1 MKRKRNFQT
10 SFYLSLRHMGML
22 CKAPKPEPRKLKLAM
37 TIHSDGSVTKYDG
50 PIDAVPVNTHSLES
64 EVGAFLADKKISKPG
79 CKFDVSSQ
87 TCVCGHSLNDFLTK
101 TCNNKK

>member
-10 SFYLSLRHMGML
+10 AFYLALRRMGML
-22 CKAPKPEPRKLKLAM
+22 CKPPKPEPRKLKLAM
-37 TIHSDGSVTKYDG
+37 TIHSDGSITKYDG

-79 CKFDVSSQ
+79 CKFDVSSH
-87 TCVCGHSLNDFLTK
+87 TGVCGHSLNDFLTR